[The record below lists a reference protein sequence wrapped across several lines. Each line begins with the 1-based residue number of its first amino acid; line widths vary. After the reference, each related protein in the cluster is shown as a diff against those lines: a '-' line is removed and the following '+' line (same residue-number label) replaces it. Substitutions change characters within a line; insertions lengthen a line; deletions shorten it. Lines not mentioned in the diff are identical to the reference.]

1 MNELTD
7 TIKKADTAT
16 LWLLLSDLS
25 EVIGA
30 YTPDRN
36 NNAFMIWYQVY
47 KQLEAEIDR
56 RMIADFMEG

>member
-36 NNAFMIWYQVY
+36 NNAFLIWYLIY
-47 KQLEAEIDR
+47 KQLETEIDR